1 MKYYVVTD
9 SKGVY
14 EGDMVDGKRNGKGT
28 YKRNDGNSYS
38 GYWENDQ
45 KNGYGSYNWKDG
57 ESYTGN
63 WKNNKKNGYG
73 IYTYSDGERWSGN
86 WINDR
91 QIIDSEEK
99 SDILAERT
107 VGGITKSKTGIVTG
121 VYIYIKGVD
130 KTTVKSDKKGIYRIK
145 AKPGQTIIYNKVGYL
160 NKSYLVTTSSS
171 NTYNPILL
179 KNN

>member
-1 MKYYVVTD
+1 MSYLEDELEKILGPKKVNIVTD

-14 EGDMVDGKRNGKGT
+14 IGDMEYGKKNGKGT
-28 YKRNDGNSYS
+28 YKLN
-38 GYWENDQ
+38 
-45 KNGYGSYNWKDG
+45 NGD
-57 ESYTGN
+57 SYTGN
-63 WKNNKKNGYG
+63 WKNDLKNGLG
-73 IYTYSDGERWSGN
+73 IYTYSNGEKWYGN
-86 WINDR
+86 WTNDR
-91 QIIDSEEK
+91 RIIDSEYK
-99 SDILAERT
+99 LDLLAERT
-107 VGGITKSKTGIVTG
+107 IGGITKSKTGIVTG

-160 NKSYLVTTSSS
+160 NKSYVVTTSS